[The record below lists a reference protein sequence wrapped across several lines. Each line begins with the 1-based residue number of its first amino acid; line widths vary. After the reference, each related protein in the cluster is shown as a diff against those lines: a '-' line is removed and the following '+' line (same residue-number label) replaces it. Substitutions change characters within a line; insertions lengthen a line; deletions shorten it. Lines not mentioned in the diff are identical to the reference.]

1 MVTADRC
8 VSTPNMIVCT
18 KPGWPPVRRG
28 AAICLAATSTY
39 SLLTAAL
46 VGLRVAGVLDW
57 PWVWVF
63 SPIWLPLSAVGAVAA
78 IQLLREYID

>member
-1 MVTADRC
+1 M
-8 VSTPNMIVCT
+8 
-18 KPGWPPVRRG
+18 RRA
-28 AAICLAATSTY
+28 AAICLVATSTY

-46 VGLRVAGVLDW
+46 VGLRLTGVVNW

-78 IQLLREYID
+78 VLLLREYIE

>member
-1 MVTADRC
+1 MHTTRMAF
-8 VSTPNMIVCT
+8 
-18 KPGWPPVRRG
+18 VRRG
-28 AAICLAATSTY
+28 VAICLVATSTY

-63 SPIWLPLSAVGAVAA
+63 SPIWLPLAAVGAVAA
-78 IQLLREYID
+78 IQLLRENID